1 MFDFGIANERQKEA
15 VTCTEGPLLIIAGPG
30 TGKTFTLVKRIA
42 YLVFEKGVK
51 PSEIMAI
58 TFTEK
63 AAHQLVTRISDEFLR
78 YSGCE
83 NINIDEMYI
92 GTFHS
97 VCLRLMKEYSELLPF
112 DADKRII
119 DSFEQQYMVYNNLER
134 FRSVKGYCR
143 SNFNNM
149 SKWEQAKAICKYTST
164 MSEELLSRDKLLDDK
179 DADILVIAKVW
190 DEYDKLLT
198 ENNATDFSTIQ
209 ADAWRMMQNSD
220 IFASVREK
228 IRYVMVDEYQ
238 DTNHIQE
245 QLILAI
251 GGKHGNICVVG
262 DDDQGLY
269 RFRGATI
276 RNIFEFP
283 KHFGENECRVIKL
296 EENYRSEKGI
306 IDLYNNWM
314 TNPEYKRKF
323 DWGKYR
329 YPKQI
334 YTSKNETYSSVYTCK
349 GTYDEPARVKLAEM
363 IKRMKQNGTV
373 TDYNQIVFLFK
384 SVRNDEAKKTA
395 EFLEES
401 GIPVYTPRSKLYF
414 ERAEVKQIIGCLIC
428 CFRTFTCFLKQQ
440 KDADKPSKI
449 SRYYI
454 SDNVMRLIQPVG
466 VMFSEYYFYLC
477 AYISVS
483 EEMPDVPK
491 RPFPTIY
498 RIDRIEK
505 YEILDEHF
513 HVAYSDRFQEGEFRK
528 RIQFMFGGELRT
540 VKFLYKGISIE
551 AVLDR
556 FPTANIIKHDENGWL
571 IKAEIYGDGVDI
583 WLRGQGDII
592 EVIDDGKRSK
602 V

>member
-414 ERAEVKQIIGCLIC
+414 ERAEVKQIIGCLILSRVTWFTLC
-428 CFRTFTCFLKQQ
+428 ASTWFTCYQ
-440 KDADKPSKI
+440 
-449 SRYYI
+449 
-454 SDNVMRLIQPVG
+454 
-466 VMFSEYYFYLC
+466 
-477 AYISVS
+477 
-483 EEMPDVPK
+483 
-491 RPFPTIY
+491 
-498 RIDRIEK
+498 
-505 YEILDEHF
+505 
-513 HVAYSDRFQEGEFRK
+513 
-528 RIQFMFGGELRT
+528 
-540 VKFLYKGISIE
+540 
-551 AVLDR
+551 
-556 FPTANIIKHDENGWL
+556 
-571 IKAEIYGDGVDI
+571 
-583 WLRGQGDII
+583 
-592 EVIDDGKRSK
+592 
-602 V
+602 

>member
-119 DSFEQQYMVYNNLER
+119 DSFEQQYLVYNNLER

-143 SNFNNM
+143 SNFNSM

-209 ADAWRMMQNSD
+209 TDAWRMMQNSD
-220 IFASVREK
+220 ISASVREK

-276 RNIFEFP
+276 QNIFEFP

-334 YTSKNETYSSVYTCK
+334 YTSKKETYSSVYTCK

-414 ERAEVKQIIGCLIC
+414 ERAEVRQIIGCLIC

-440 KDADKPSKI
+440 KDDDKPSKI

-454 SDNVMRLIQPVG
+454 SDCMPLSSGLLKENKELYGCI
-466 VMFSEYYFYLC
+466 SEIANDIAGCKDKTEYTLLSIFYT
-477 AYISVS
+477 
-483 EEMPDVPK
+483 E
-491 RPFPTIY
+491 
-498 RIDRIEK
+498 
-505 YEILDEHF
+505 
-513 HVAYSDRFQEGEFRK
+513 
-528 RIQFMFGGELRT
+528 
-540 VKFLYKGISIE
+540 
-551 AVLDR
+551 
-556 FPTANIIKHDENGWL
+556 
-571 IKAEIYGDGVDI
+571 
-583 WLRGQGDII
+583 
-592 EVIDDGKRSK
+592 
-602 V
+602 

>member
-119 DSFEQQYMVYNNLER
+119 DSFEQQYLVYNNLER
-134 FRSVKGYCR
+134 FRSVKGYC
-143 SNFNNM
+143 SSDFNSM

-220 IFASVREK
+220 ISASVREK

-251 GGKHGNICVVG
+251 GEKHGNICVVG

-329 YPKQI
+329 YPKKI
-334 YTSKNETYSSVYTCK
+334 YTSKKETYSSVYTCK
-349 GTYDEPARVKLAEM
+349 IIQADADTYISFRK
-363 IKRMKQNGTV
+363 
-373 TDYNQIVFLFK
+373 
-384 SVRNDEAKKTA
+384 
-395 EFLEES
+395 LEEK
-401 GIPVYTPRSKLYF
+401 GIALDDIHEFCNKVYATVNDGEYFTIHSIRSYGFTDIF
-414 ERAEVKQIIGCLIC
+414 ENAGFGE
-428 CFRTFTCFLKQQ
+428 
-440 KDADKPSKI
+440 
-449 SRYYI
+449 
-454 SDNVMRLIQPVG
+454 
-466 VMFSEYYFYLC
+466 YLC
-477 AYISVS
+477 SALLACDSRFDSQSIFLSIVLSKNNEIGQISKKSFIKSCLS
-483 EEMPDVPK
+483 ENVPCSPK
-491 RPFPTIY
+491 KLIESVY
-498 RIDRIEK
+498 NKYGVRITDK
-505 YEILDEHF
+505 YEI
-513 HVAYSDRFQEGEFRK
+513 
-528 RIQFMFGGELRT
+528 T
-540 VKFLYKGISIE
+540 E
-551 AVLDR
+551 AIKNSNFCYDD
-556 FPTANIIKHDENGWL
+556 IID
-571 IKAEIYGDGVDI
+571 EIYA
-583 WLRGQGDII
+583 I
-592 EVIDDGKRSK
+592 E
-602 V
+602 

>member
-119 DSFEQQYMVYNNLER
+119 DSFEQQYLVYNNLER

-143 SNFNNM
+143 SNFNSM

-209 ADAWRMMQNSD
+209 TDAWRMMQDSD
-220 IFASVREK
+220 ISASVREK

-276 RNIFEFP
+276 QNIFEFP

-334 YTSKNETYSSVYTCK
+334 YTSKKETYSSVYTCK

-414 ERAEVKQIIGCLIC
+414 ERAEVRQIIGCLI
-428 CFRTFTCFLKQQ
+428 
-440 KDADKPSKI
+440 
-449 SRYYI
+449 
-454 SDNVMRLIQPVG
+454 
-466 VMFSEYYFYLC
+466 
-477 AYISVS
+477 SVS
-483 EEMPDVPK
+483 YTH
-491 RPFPTIY
+491 PTSQA
-498 RIDRIEK
+498 K
-505 YEILDEHF
+505 
-513 HVAYSDRFQEGEFRK
+513 
-528 RIQFMFGGELRT
+528 
-540 VKFLYKGISIE
+540 
-551 AVLDR
+551 
-556 FPTANIIKHDENGWL
+556 
-571 IKAEIYGDGVDI
+571 
-583 WLRGQGDII
+583 
-592 EVIDDGKRSK
+592 
-602 V
+602 

>member
-209 ADAWRMMQNSD
+209 VDAWRMMQNSD

-262 DDDQGLY
+262 DDD
-269 RFRGATI
+269 
-276 RNIFEFP
+276 
-283 KHFGENECRVIKL
+283 
-296 EENYRSEKGI
+296 
-306 IDLYNNWM
+306 
-314 TNPEYKRKF
+314 
-323 DWGKYR
+323 
-329 YPKQI
+329 
-334 YTSKNETYSSVYTCK
+334 
-349 GTYDEPARVKLAEM
+349 
-363 IKRMKQNGTV
+363 
-373 TDYNQIVFLFK
+373 
-384 SVRNDEAKKTA
+384 
-395 EFLEES
+395 
-401 GIPVYTPRSKLYF
+401 
-414 ERAEVKQIIGCLIC
+414 
-428 CFRTFTCFLKQQ
+428 
-440 KDADKPSKI
+440 
-449 SRYYI
+449 
-454 SDNVMRLIQPVG
+454 
-466 VMFSEYYFYLC
+466 
-477 AYISVS
+477 
-483 EEMPDVPK
+483 
-491 RPFPTIY
+491 
-498 RIDRIEK
+498 
-505 YEILDEHF
+505 
-513 HVAYSDRFQEGEFRK
+513 
-528 RIQFMFGGELRT
+528 
-540 VKFLYKGISIE
+540 
-551 AVLDR
+551 
-556 FPTANIIKHDENGWL
+556 
-571 IKAEIYGDGVDI
+571 
-583 WLRGQGDII
+583 
-592 EVIDDGKRSK
+592 
-602 V
+602 